1 MTGRTRS
8 ANGKEYRY
16 YRCVLKAHSV
26 PRCPDSGTHN
36 AGKLEQ
42 AVLDFLGTLSDEAKV
57 RAYLAK
63 HDGNEAKAQEREL
76 REATNRVG
84 KLGTEL
90 DRLLDRLAAGTIDD
104 DEYRQAADKRKAEK
118 AQLEER
124 QAALEIKVGA
134 QRNQARLEQELP
146 AIIASFTESVQAL
159 PVPLAKGKLQQIVEA
174 IRVTKGDIGVTFRS

>member
-1 MTGRTRS
+1 M
-8 ANGKEYRY
+8 
-16 YRCVLKAHSV
+16 
-26 PRCPDSGTHN
+26 THN

-42 AVLDFLGTLSDEAKV
+42 AVLDFLGTLSDPAKV

-63 HDGNEAKAQEREL
+63 HDSNEAKAQEREL
-76 REATNRVG
+76 REAANRVG
-84 KLGTEL
+84 KLSAEL